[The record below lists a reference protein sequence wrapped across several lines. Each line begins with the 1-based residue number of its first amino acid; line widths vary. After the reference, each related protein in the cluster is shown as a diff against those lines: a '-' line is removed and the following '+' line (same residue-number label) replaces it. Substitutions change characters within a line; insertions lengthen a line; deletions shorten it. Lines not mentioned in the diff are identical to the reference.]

1 MSYIIQKNDTLSG
14 IALKNNTS
22 VAELMKLNPTIT
34 NADKI
39 YAGASLNLSAPT
51 STTPSYTMVNSN
63 NIRQQDQNNVMALDT
78 AINSKSN
85 AMNIAN
91 NSTPTMPNTATQVNN
106 NGTTQNNPVQPPA
119 DINGAIK
126 GYLGQGY
133 SSQDIYTALGG
144 AVDLGTIDST
154 KTKLFAEDG
163 TLATSNSVAGEYR
176 KKLAKLDTD
185 WANTESQFTK
195 LKAQMD
201 NENQLAVNSI
211 MATFG
216 ARRDQ
221 LKNSYESLRSSR
233 EKFGYQTGGFQYTG
247 NQMQGLLSNDEQN
260 YIMKLSQLDAEE
272 KQLLL
277 QASQA
282 KTKNDWEYLSQTMTA
297 YNKNQDQRKET
308 LKTLLQ
314 VATDQNKQVATANSL
329 QSLTTNQQNFVESSS
344 MAWADE
350 YNKLGDEVSKT
361 NYLNKI
367 AKESNLSPTV
377 IKSAILTQGAK
388 NTKTSLEEQ
397 KLKKDLAKPY
407 YKPTTGGSGNG
418 KITIDD
424 IELDSGYFDAN
435 GFMTPEGFN
444 SYITSAVSKG
454 LKRADVIE
462 YLFGSGLLYLGK
474 GDATAKKYNLTPQEK
489 KNLGI

>member
-1 MSYIIQKNDTLSG
+1 MNPYTIKSGDTLSG

-39 YAGASLNLSAPT
+39 QAGGSLNLAGST

-63 NIRQQDQNNVMALDT
+63 NVRQQDQKNVMTLDT
-78 AINSKSN
+78 AINSKTN
-85 AMNIAN
+85 AMNISN
-91 NSTPTMPNTATQVNN
+91 NTAPTMPNTSTQVNN

-133 SSQDIYTALGG
+133 SSADIQTALGG
-144 AVDLGTIDST
+144 SVDLGTIEAT
-154 KTKLFAEDG
+154 KSKLFAEDG
-163 TLATSNSVAGEYR
+163 TLATSNMVMSEDR
-176 KKLAKLDTD
+176 RKLAKLDTD

-195 LKAQMD
+195 LKSQMD
-201 NENQLAVNSI
+201 NENQLAVDSI

-221 LKNSYESLRSSR
+221 LKNSYESLRGSR

-260 YIMKLSQLDAEE
+260 YVMKLSQLDAEE

-277 QASQA
+277 TASQA
-282 KTKNDWEYLSQTMTA
+282 KTKNDWQYLSETMTA
-297 YNKNQDQRKET
+297 YNKNQDSRKET
-308 LKTLLQ
+308 LKNLLQ
-314 VATDQNKQVATANSL
+314 VATDQNKKVSTQNSL
-329 QSLTTNQQNFVESSS
+329 QSLTSNQQNVLESSS
-344 MAWADE
+344 VAWADE

-361 NYLNKI
+361 NYLNQR
-367 AKESNLSPTV
+367 AKELNVSPAV
-377 IKSAILTQGAK
+377 IKSTIMTQGTK
-388 NTKTSLEEQ
+388 NTKASLEEQ

-407 YKPTTGGSGNG
+407 YKPTAGGGSSDSKKDPAFDTGDIPIYDSDG
-418 KITIDD
+418 FITK
-424 IELDSGYFDAN
+424 DA
-435 GFMTPEGFN
+435 FN
-444 SYITSAVSKG
+444 IMVSQAVSQGMSRNDIIMKLFSSG
-454 LKRADVIE
+454 KMNLE
-462 YLFGSGLLYLGK
+462 YIK
-474 GDATAKKYNLTPQEK
+474 NYNLTPEEVK
-489 KNLGI
+489 KIKG